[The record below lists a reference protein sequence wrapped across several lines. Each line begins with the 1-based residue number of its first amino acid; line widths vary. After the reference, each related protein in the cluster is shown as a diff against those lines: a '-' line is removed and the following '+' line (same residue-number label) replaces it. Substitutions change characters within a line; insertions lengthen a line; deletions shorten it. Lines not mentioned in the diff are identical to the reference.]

1 MLVDFKIPYEKKSA
15 SPATEFVLFCVAIV
29 AIALWWYL

>member
-1 MLVDFKIPYEKKSA
+1 MRVNFKIPYEKNT

-29 AIALWWYL
+29 AGALWCYL